1 MLVNISY
8 SIDLEDVPAE
18 VRRFLERDI
27 LKSVEVDILHATQ
40 DTVAALKIDEE
51 NIGLA
56 IQRIDKLRQM
66 LVKADMRLNDC
77 SNILKG
83 YQKERLLPKDSQEEH
98 QAPPEIEGVQQ
109 ELADLRKQLTG
120 EGNGTTSR

>member
-40 DTVAALKIDEE
+40 DTVTALKIDEE

-98 QAPPEIEGVQQ
+98 QSPP
-109 ELADLRKQLTG
+109 
-120 EGNGTTSR
+120 

>member
-8 SIDLEDVPAE
+8 SLDLEDVPSE

-27 LKSVEVDILHATQ
+27 LRSIEVDILHATQ
-40 DTVAALKIDEE
+40 DTLAAMKAGEE

-56 IQRIDKLRQM
+56 IERIEKLCQT
-66 LVKADMRLNDC
+66 LVKTDMRLNDC

-83 YQKERLLPKDSQEEH
+83 FQKERFLPKDSQEEH
-98 QAPPEIEGVQQ
+98 QAPAGIEDMQQ
-109 ELADLRKQLTG
+109 ELVDLRQQLTG